1 MGPVGR
7 MCGFSDAADAPD
19 SGSRHFSLGGGGDAA
34 VYNIPKR
41 TVIRDQQS
49 EMTFFAHPMLSRN
62 LISSCL
68 SSSRVRHPPRPW
80 EARWWRPC
88 QAIPVVPPPH
98 VALQSQL
105 GGPRQSR
112 NHSQGLS
119 RVFPVLRSR
128 DTKKHRG
135 RAPLSAGLGPLDGA
149 VRMGLVSGR
158 VGVAGFPGGDWMEIW
173 AFHPHMQPYSFDGT
187 RPGLVVRRRQP
198 RAAPR
203 EWHSI
208 HSCFFWPKRKS
219 TCCDHGFGDDV
230 WMWSRIAVLYPF
242 LRPVL
247 PDGQQHDEVVSVYF
261 MSHIS

>member
-41 TVIRDQQS
+41 TLIRDQQS
-49 EMTFFAHPMLSRN
+49 EMTFFAHLMLFRN
-62 LISSCL
+62 LISSVL

-80 EARWWRPC
+80 EVGGGNRAKRYRWYCRRMAHSSPSW
-88 QAIPVVPPPH
+88 
-98 VALQSQL
+98 
-105 GGPRQSR
+105 GPRQSR
-112 NHSQGLS
+112 NHPQGLS

-173 AFHPHMQPYSFDGT
+173 AIHPHMQPYSFDGT
-187 RPGLVVRRRQP
+187 RLGLVVRRRQP

-208 HSCFFWPKRKS
+208 HGCCFWPKRKS
-219 TCCDHGFGDDV
+219 TCCVTDLGMMFGCGQE
-230 WMWSRIAVLYPF
+230 LLFFHPF